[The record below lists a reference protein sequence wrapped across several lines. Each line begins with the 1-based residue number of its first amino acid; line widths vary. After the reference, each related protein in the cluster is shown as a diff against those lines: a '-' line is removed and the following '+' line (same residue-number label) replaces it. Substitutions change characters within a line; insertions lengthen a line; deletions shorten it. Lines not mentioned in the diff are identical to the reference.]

1 MSTSKAQDD
10 KVAEAKELYTSKVDA
25 YISFNRAFLSARAY
39 QAYFAADKA
48 LRSGLRI
55 LNAGCGTG
63 DDTLALIRALTSRS
77 LEYQTIDAFDL
88 TPAMLA
94 RFQESLDAKHIKNV
108 HVREANV
115 LHLESLPAEWTN
127 YDLIVSAAMLEYV
140 PRDALVTALRSL
152 RMRLA
157 PGGRLLLFI
166 TRRNWIT
173 SILIEKWW
181 KANRYSAEELRSA
194 LTSAGYSRIS
204 FREFP
209 LTYFWQNHWA
219 HVVEAVPA

>member
-1 MSTSKAQDD
+1 
-10 KVAEAKELYTSKVDA
+10 
-25 YISFNRAFLSARAY
+25 
-39 QAYFAADKA
+39 
-48 LRSGLRI
+48 

-63 DDTLALIRALTSRS
+63 DDTLALVRALTSRG

-94 RFQESLDAKHIKNV
+94 RFRQSLDARRIKNV
-108 HVREANV
+108 HVKEANV
-115 LHLESLPAEWTN
+115 LDLESLPSEWTN

-140 PRDALVTALRSL
+140 PRDAFVTALRSL

-157 PGGRLLLFI
+157 PGGRFLMFI

-194 LTSAGYSRIS
+194 LTSAGFSRIS

-219 HVVEAVPA
+219 HVVEAVQTAHCARS